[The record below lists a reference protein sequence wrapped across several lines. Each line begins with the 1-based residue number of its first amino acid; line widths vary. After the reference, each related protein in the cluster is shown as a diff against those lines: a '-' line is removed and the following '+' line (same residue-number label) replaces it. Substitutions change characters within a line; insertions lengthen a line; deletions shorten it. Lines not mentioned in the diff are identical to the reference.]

1 MQAGEDW
8 RLGRREQA
16 QTVEG
21 RKGRVR
27 DEEKGKEEAKL
38 GHPEQAQM
46 ERVGR
51 EKRKGE
57 S

>member
-1 MQAGEDW
+1 MQAGEGW

-16 QTVEG
+16 QTGEG
-21 RKGRVR
+21 RKGREDGV
-27 DEEKGKEEAKL
+27 KGKEEAEL
-38 GHPEQAQM
+38 GRPEQAQM